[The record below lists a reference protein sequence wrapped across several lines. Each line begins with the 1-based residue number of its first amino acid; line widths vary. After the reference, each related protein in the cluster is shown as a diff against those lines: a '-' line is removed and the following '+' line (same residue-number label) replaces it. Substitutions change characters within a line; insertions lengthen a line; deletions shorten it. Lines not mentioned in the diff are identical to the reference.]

1 MQADSHHI
9 RKRFSQNFLEDQN
22 VIEKIVDIINPQKSD
37 YIIEIG
43 PGKGALTVPIFK
55 SVDKLNVIEI
65 DKDLTKLLKKN
76 IGDKNL
82 IIHEH
87 DALKFDYS
95 NFKHTNLRLIGNLPY
110 RISTPLLF
118 HLLSYKDIIKNMFFM
133 LQKEVVERIC
143 AKSGTKEYGRLSV
156 MLQYYCD
163 AELMLI
169 IKPDAFFPSPKVDS
183 AIVKITPLS
192 EAKYELLNDKSFKII
207 VREAFSQR
215 RKTIRNSLKTFLNE
229 TEIKAAGIDTNVRAE
244 NLEIKDF
251 VKLSNLYQKK
261 ARDN

>member
-1 MQADSHHI
+1 
-9 RKRFSQNFLEDQN
+9 
-22 VIEKIVDIINPQKSD
+22 
-37 YIIEIG
+37 
-43 PGKGALTVPIFK
+43 
-55 SVDKLNVIEI
+55 
-65 DKDLTKLLKKN
+65 
-76 IGDKNL
+76 
-82 IIHEH
+82 
-87 DALKFDYS
+87 
-95 NFKHTNLRLIGNLPY
+95 
-110 RISTPLLF
+110 
-118 HLLSYKDIIKNMFFM
+118 M